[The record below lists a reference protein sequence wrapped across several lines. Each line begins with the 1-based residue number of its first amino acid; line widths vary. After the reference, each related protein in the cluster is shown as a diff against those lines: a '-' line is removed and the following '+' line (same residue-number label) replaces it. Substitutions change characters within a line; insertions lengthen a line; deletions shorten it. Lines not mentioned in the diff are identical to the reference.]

1 MNRRIARV
9 PSLHHSKEG
18 WLRHKTK
25 CREASFAGADGVVF
39 LACFDRKTT
48 PAARSADAT
57 RYFLD
62 RSATPPCC
70 GARRGF
76 CTPAIHSASRV
87 SGFVFFPLHGITPI
101 PQEKPAASAPPH
113 PRITF
118 LSSLLFNVGLA
129 GA

>member
-18 WLRHKTK
+18 WLRHKSK

-48 PAARSADAT
+48 PASRSADAP
-57 RYFLD
+57 RYFPD

-70 GARRGF
+70 DARRGVLHSCDSF
-76 CTPAIHSASRV
+76 TASMTAPTCTTPFQGRARV
-87 SGFVFFPLHGITPI
+87 RAL
-101 PQEKPAASAPPH
+101 
-113 PRITF
+113 
-118 LSSLLFNVGLA
+118 
-129 GA
+129 